1 MRYPDLDL
9 DALRSFVAIA
19 ETGGFTAAGELLG
32 RSQAAMSLK
41 IKKLE
46 ETLGRRVFERTSRS
60 LSLTRDGEMLLGYA
74 RRLLE
79 LNDEAVRR
87 FAEPEASGE
96 IRLGVVEYFVPR
108 HLPGVLARF
117 ARIHPRVHID
127 VKVGM
132 SHSLIEAL
140 DAGQLDLVIAKRDD
154 GETRGRVIW
163 REDIDWVCAPD
174 FRIDDAAPLPFCAMP
189 PPCVFRT
196 RGFEALKRMGRS
208 WRVVYTSES
217 GMSVLAAARAGLG
230 IMVTSGGTLT
240 PDLRRLGP
248 AEGFPPLGEI
258 EHAVFGEGG
267 AQADIKAALV
277 GFIEDS
283 LQGLA
288 AGRQAA

>member
-19 ETGGFTAAGELLG
+19 DTGGFTAAGELLG
-32 RSQAAMSLK
+32 RTQAAMSLK

-46 ETLGRRVFERTSRS
+46 ETLGRRVFARTSRS
-60 LSLTRDGEMLLGYA
+60 LKLTRDGEMLLGYA

-96 IRLGVVEYFVPR
+96 IRLGVVEYFVPA

-117 ARIHPRVHID
+117 ARIYPRVHID

-132 SHSLIEAL
+132 SSSLTDAL

-163 REDIDWVCAPD
+163 RESMEWVASPD
-174 FRIDDAAPLPFCAMP
+174 FPIDAGAPLPFCALP
-189 PPCVFRT
+189 PPCVFRA
-196 RGFEALKRMGRS
+196 RGLAALKATGRS

-230 IMVTSGGTLT
+230 IAVTGMSTIGAG
-240 PDLRRLGP
+240 LRRLGA

-267 AQADIKAALV
+267 VQADIKAALV

>member
-1 MRYPDLDL
+1 MRYPDFDL
-9 DALRSFVAIA
+9 DSLRSFVAVA
-19 ETGGFTAAGELLG
+19 EAGGFTAAGERLG
-32 RSQAAMSLK
+32 RTQAAISIR

-46 ETLGRRVFERTSRS
+46 EMLGRRVFERTSRS
-60 LSLTRDGEMLLGYA
+60 LHLTRDGEMLLGYA

-87 FAEPEASGE
+87 FTEPEASGE

-117 ARIHPRVHID
+117 ARIYPRVHID

-132 SHSLIEAL
+132 SSSLTEAL

-163 REDIDWVCAPD
+163 RESMDWVCAPD
-174 FRIDDAAPLPFCAMP
+174 LPLEDAAPLPLCTMP
-189 PPCVFRT
+189 PPCVFRA
-196 RGFEALKRMGRS
+196 RGFAALKRIGRS

-230 IMVTSGGTLT
+230 IMVTSGSTIT

-248 AEGFPPLGEI
+248 GDGFPPLGEI

-267 AQADIKAALV
+267 NHAEIKATLV
-277 GFIEDS
+277 HFIEDS
-283 LQGLA
+283 LQALA
-288 AGRQAA
+288 GGRQAA